1 MWCRESYMSV
11 IVDICKWRWYILRK
25 IKTSIKTAVRLC
37 ETNWACD
44 WTTYMKQGLHIEQI
58 LQICVAALQIHNLSH
73 VLKWNSGQMRRLWM
87 KSRQDAGRLISSAL
101 IECKCLQVWMV
112 KYFRQVSS
120 VDLTTV
126 QCILHSHVACR
137 SGIIRM
143 KGRRMRQAIV
153 IYPDRTQ
160 AVSFPTMP

>member
-1 MWCRESYMSV
+1 
-11 IVDICKWRWYILRK
+11 
-25 IKTSIKTAVRLC
+25 
-37 ETNWACD
+37 
-44 WTTYMKQGLHIEQI
+44 MKQGLHIEQI
-58 LQICVAALQIHNLSH
+58 LQICVAALLIYSLSY
-73 VLKWNSGQMRRLWM
+73 VLKFECSGHMKSLRM

-120 VDLTTV
+120 VYLTTV

>member
-1 MWCRESYMSV
+1 
-11 IVDICKWRWYILRK
+11 
-25 IKTSIKTAVRLC
+25 
-37 ETNWACD
+37 
-44 WTTYMKQGLHIEQI
+44 
-58 LQICVAALQIHNLSH
+58 
-73 VLKWNSGQMRRLWM
+73 M

-137 SGIIRM
+137 SGIIRIPCLNSM
-143 KGRRMRQAIV
+143 QMGVLVLVK
-153 IYPDRTQ
+153 YCELK
-160 AVSFPTMP
+160 VSHNL